1 MAQDNAIVVCKLIQ
15 DEWSALTRLMESAAG
30 YFRRIY
36 DRIKSMFTRLRNT
49 VLRVIKSTLYELY
62 KVLEQYLGFN
72 AISNNLAR
80 NKFCQ
85 VLYKCKPLIK
95 KLSHLLS
102 EDFFTW
108 AYSPDPWTWGVDLE
122 HQPGFPKWFSAKVKI
137 PNVTFTNKYEAFEY
151 FACRL
156 SLRGLLDTAA
166 NDLINTIVNW
176 INTQVLV
183 YLDLNTLLR
192 RTRLGRMI
200 NALLRQYENVF
211 KNHIL
216 PNMNQIAEY
225 LDCGFALC
233 DFGASS
239 QNFLDDFCNRYK
251 IKQENTPTE
260 ALKRRFT
267 INYNELTKEMKS
279 EMEATKREFD
289 SLNAPSNKAIVKPAE
304 ALIKTSQESSNE
316 SLGETSEMRDNKI
329 YDRDMRNNM
338 FTPQLDIAFNTSN
351 IRRTITI
358 SSPMSDREA

>member
-15 DEWSALTRLMESAAG
+15 DEWSALTKLLELEAG

-36 DRIKSMFTRLRNT
+36 DRIKAMATRLRNT
-49 VLRVIKSTLYELY
+49 VLRVIKSTIYELY

-85 VLYKCKPLIK
+85 ILYKCKPLIK
-95 KLSHLLS
+95 KLAHLLS

-108 AYSPDPWTWGVDLE
+108 VYNPDPWVWGVDLE
-122 HQPGFPKWFSAKVKI
+122 HQPHFPEWFSLKVKI
-137 PNVTFTNKYEAFEY
+137 PNVTFSNKYEAFEY

-166 NDLINTIVNW
+166 NDLIQKLMDWLDREIMP
-176 INTQVLV
+176 

-200 NALLRQYENVF
+200 NNLLKQYENFF
-211 KNHIL
+211 KNHVFD
-216 PNMNQIAEY
+216 NMNQIAEY
-225 LDCGFALC
+225 IECGFALC

-239 QNFLDDFCNRYK
+239 QNFLDDFCKRYK
-251 IKQENTPTE
+251 IKQERTPLE
-260 ALKRRFT
+260 AMKRKFS
-267 INYNELTKEMKS
+267 IDYDELTKDMRS
-279 EMEATKREFD
+279 EMEGVKSEVN
-289 SLNAPSNKAIVKPAE
+289 SLNAQAKIVSKPLE
-304 ALIKTSQESSNE
+304 NLPKESENNETLGIDSDKEDKTTYNREKR
-316 SLGETSEMRDNKI
+316 T
-329 YDRDMRNNM
+329 NM
-338 FTPQLDIAFNTSN
+338 LTPQLATSFNTN
-351 IRRTITI
+351 NMRKIITI

>member
-137 PNVTFTNKYEAFEY
+137 PNVQG
-151 FACRL
+151 
-156 SLRGLLDTAA
+156 S
-166 NDLINTIVNW
+166 
-176 INTQVLV
+176 
-183 YLDLNTLLR
+183 
-192 RTRLGRMI
+192 
-200 NALLRQYENVF
+200 
-211 KNHIL
+211 
-216 PNMNQIAEY
+216 
-225 LDCGFALC
+225 
-233 DFGASS
+233 
-239 QNFLDDFCNRYK
+239 
-251 IKQENTPTE
+251 
-260 ALKRRFT
+260 
-267 INYNELTKEMKS
+267 
-279 EMEATKREFD
+279 
-289 SLNAPSNKAIVKPAE
+289 
-304 ALIKTSQESSNE
+304 
-316 SLGETSEMRDNKI
+316 GE
-329 YDRDMRNNM
+329 
-338 FTPQLDIAFNTSN
+338 
-351 IRRTITI
+351 
-358 SSPMSDREA
+358 